1 MATNLPLQSFLA
13 ITAVAWA
20 DGLLK
25 QNEAKG
31 LLRAA
36 QTCGLAGDDLVTIE
50 QATKNGV
57 KLEDVALG
65 DLTEWQKGLTYAL
78 AYWLAKV
85 DGVVNSEE
93 LKHLK
98 VLGEM
103 VGLHDLKLKAAQSAV
118 FDVTCLPG
126 GHRPDKY
133 DFEALVERLKVKL
146 PSLQAPKG

>member
-1 MATNLPLQSFLA
+1 MATNLPRQSFLA

-25 QNEAKG
+25 RDEAQG

-36 QTCGLAGDDLVTIE
+36 QKCGLEGADLTAIE
-50 QATKNGV
+50 QATKEGA
-57 KLEDVALG
+57 KLDTV
-65 DLTEWQKGLTYAL
+65 DLSELSEWQKGLTYAL

-85 DGVVNSEE
+85 DGVVNTQE
-93 LKHLK
+93 LKNLK

-103 VGLHDLKLKAAQSAV
+103 VGLPDLKLKAAQSAV

-133 DFEALVERLKVKL
+133 DFDALVERLMTKL
-146 PSLQAPKG
+146 PSLARDVG